1 MVNMPIYYT
10 KYKSLKFWKF
20 INIKKRKEE
29 STEKQA
35 NIGLFVF
42 AGNCNTN
49 KCNENKG
56 IELLNDV
63 MII

>member
-29 STEKQA
+29 STE
-35 NIGLFVF
+35 FVF

-49 KCNENKG
+49 TGKCNENKG